1 MSVINNFHRFY
12 ALLNRLHTEGGK
24 EDFKETLVSSFTNGR
39 TTSLREMS
47 VKEYETMCS
56 SLEEQTGWKSE
67 LKKKRSLCLKLM
79 QQLGVDTSDWA
90 RVDNFCQHPR
100 LAGKPFRK
108 ISVEGLQD
116 LAVKLR
122 IIKQKGGLKPKQS
135 ITPDKVNNS
144 VIVFP
149 MYNTSEN

>member
-67 LKKKRSLCLKLM
+67 LKKKRSLCLKLI

>member
-56 SLEEQTGWKSE
+56 FLEEQAGWTSE

-108 ISVEGLQD
+108 IGVEGLQN

-122 IIKQKGGLKPKQS
+122 TIKQKGGLKPKQS

>member
-1 MSVINNFHRFY
+1 MGAHRNYARFY
-12 ALLNRLHTEGGK
+12 TLLK
-24 EDFKETLVSSFTNGR
+24 KMPCADKETLVSSFTNGR

-47 VKEYETMCS
+47 AKEYETMCV

-108 ISVEGLQD
+108 ISVEELQN

-122 IIKQKGGLKPKQS
+122 TIKQKGGLKPKQS

-149 MYNTSEN
+149 MHNTSEN

>member
-1 MSVINNFHRFY
+1 MGAHRNYARFY
-12 ALLNRLHTEGGK
+12 PLLK
-24 EDFKETLVSSFTNGR
+24 KMPCADKETLVSSFTNGR

-47 VKEYETMCS
+47 EKEYETMCV

-79 QQLGVDTSDWA
+79 QQLGIDTSDWA

-108 ISVEGLQD
+108 ISIEELQG

-122 IIKQKGGLKPKQS
+122 TIKQKGGLKPKQS
-135 ITPDKVNNS
+135 MMPDKINNS

>member
-1 MSVINNFHRFY
+1 MPC
-12 ALLNRLHTEGGK
+12 A
-24 EDFKETLVSSFTNGR
+24 DKETLVSSFTNGR

-47 VKEYETMCS
+47 AKEYETMCS

>member
-1 MSVINNFHRFY
+1 MGAHRNYARFY
-12 ALLNRLHTEGGK
+12 TLLK
-24 EDFKETLVSSFTNGR
+24 KMPCADKETLVSSFTNGR

-47 VKEYETMCS
+47 VKEYEIMCV

-108 ISVEGLQD
+108 ISVEELQD

-122 IIKQKGGLKPKQS
+122 TIKQKGGLKPKQS

-144 VIVFP
+144 MIVFP

>member
-122 IIKQKGGLKPKQS
+122 IIKQKGGLIPKQS

>member
-24 EDFKETLVSSFTNGR
+24 EDFKETLVSSFTNRR

-122 IIKQKGGLKPKQS
+122 AIKQKGGLKQS
-135 ITPDKVNNS
+135 TSQEKRRTS
-144 VIVFP
+144 STIVYIP
-149 MYNTSEN
+149 IGNIAEN

>member
-1 MSVINNFHRFY
+1 MGAHRNYARFY
-12 ALLNRLHTEGGK
+12 TLLKKLPCA
-24 EDFKETLVSSFTNGR
+24 DKETLVSSFTNGR

-47 VKEYETMCS
+47 AKEYETMCV

-79 QQLGVDTSDWA
+79 QQLGIDTSDWA

-100 LAGKPFRK
+100 LAGKTFRK
-108 ISVEGLQD
+108 ISIEELQG

-122 IIKQKGGLKPKQS
+122 TIKQKGGLKPKQS
-135 ITPDKVNNS
+135 MTPDKINNS

>member
-1 MSVINNFHRFY
+1 MS
-12 ALLNRLHTEGGK
+12 A
-24 EDFKETLVSSFTNGR
+24 
-39 TTSLREMS
+39 
-47 VKEYETMCS
+47 KEYETMCV

-79 QQLGVDTSDWA
+79 QQLGIDTSDWA

-108 ISVEGLQD
+108 ISIEELQG

-122 IIKQKGGLKPKQS
+122 TIKQKGGLKEPAQQEKQRIS
-135 ITPDKVNNS
+135 ST
-144 VIVFP
+144 IVYIP
-149 MYNTSEN
+149 IGNMAEN

>member
-108 ISVEGLQD
+108 ISVEELQD

-122 IIKQKGGLKPKQS
+122 TIKQKGGLKQSTSQEKQRTS
-135 ITPDKVNNS
+135 ST
-144 VIVFP
+144 IVYIP
-149 MYNTSEN
+149 IGNIAEC

>member
-1 MSVINNFHRFY
+1 MGAHRNYARFY
-12 ALLNRLHTEGGK
+12 TLLK
-24 EDFKETLVSSFTNGR
+24 KMPCADKETLVSSFTKGR

-67 LKKKRSLCLKLM
+67 LKKNRSLCLKLM

-100 LAGKPFRK
+100 LVGKPFRK

>member
-1 MSVINNFHRFY
+1 
-12 ALLNRLHTEGGK
+12 
-24 EDFKETLVSSFTNGR
+24 
-39 TTSLREMS
+39 MS

-100 LAGKPFRK
+100 LVGKPFRK

>member
-1 MSVINNFHRFY
+1 MS
-12 ALLNRLHTEGGK
+12 A
-24 EDFKETLVSSFTNGR
+24 
-39 TTSLREMS
+39 
-47 VKEYETMCS
+47 KEYETMCV

-108 ISVEGLQD
+108 ISVEELQN

-122 IIKQKGGLKPKQS
+122 TIKQKGGLKQS
-135 ITPDKVNNS
+135 TSQEKRRTS
-144 VIVFP
+144 STIVYIP
-149 MYNTSEN
+149 IGNIAEN

>member
-108 ISVEGLQD
+108 IGVEGLQD

-122 IIKQKGGLKPKQS
+122 TIKQKGGLKQS
-135 ITPDKVNNS
+135 TSQEKRRTS
-144 VIVFP
+144 STIVYIP
-149 MYNTSEN
+149 IGNIAEN

>member
-1 MSVINNFHRFY
+1 M
-12 ALLNRLHTEGGK
+12 
-24 EDFKETLVSSFTNGR
+24 SSFTKGR

-100 LAGKPFRK
+100 LVGKPFRK

>member
-122 IIKQKGGLKPKQS
+122 AIKQKGGLKQS
-135 ITPDKVNNS
+135 TSQEKRRTS
-144 VIVFP
+144 STIVYIP
-149 MYNTSEN
+149 IGNIAEN

>member
-12 ALLNRLHTEGGK
+12 SLLNRLHTEGGK

-108 ISVEGLQD
+108 IRVEELQD

-122 IIKQKGGLKPKQS
+122 TIKQKGGLKPHAPREESKNATS
-135 ITPDKVNNS
+135 FIYV
-144 VIVFP
+144 P
-149 MYNTSEN
+149 MGNMVES

>member
-1 MSVINNFHRFY
+1 MKKGFSYTRFY
-12 ALLNRLHTEGGK
+12 TLLKKMPGA
-24 EDFKETLVSSFTNGR
+24 DKETLVSSFTKGR

-108 ISVEGLQD
+108 ISVEELQD

-122 IIKQKGGLKPKQS
+122 TIKQKGGLKQS
-135 ITPDKVNNS
+135 TSQEKRRTS
-144 VIVFP
+144 STIVYIP
-149 MYNTSEN
+149 IGNIAEN

>member
-1 MSVINNFHRFY
+1 MGAHRNYARFY
-12 ALLNRLHTEGGK
+12 TLLK
-24 EDFKETLVSSFTNGR
+24 KMPCADKETLVSSFTNGR

>member
-108 ISVEGLQD
+108 IGVEGLQN

-122 IIKQKGGLKPKQS
+122 TIKQKGGLKQS
-135 ITPDKVNNS
+135 TSQEKRRTS
-144 VIVFP
+144 STIVYIP
-149 MYNTSEN
+149 IGNIAEN